1 MSKMIRV
8 SEEFHELI
16 KAHRRND
23 ETMEETLR
31 RLVGGPSPDVLQEV
45 IAGGDE
51 ETAEAMRSA
60 IEEQR
65 ERGRTRRADLRERF
79 E

>member
-8 SEEFHELI
+8 SEEFHEVI
-16 KAHRRND
+16 KAHCRDD

-31 RLVGGPSPDVLQEV
+31 RLVGGPSPEVLREV
-45 IAGGDE
+45 IAGSDAD
-51 ETAEAMRSA
+51 TAEAMRTA
-60 IEEQR
+60 IKEQR